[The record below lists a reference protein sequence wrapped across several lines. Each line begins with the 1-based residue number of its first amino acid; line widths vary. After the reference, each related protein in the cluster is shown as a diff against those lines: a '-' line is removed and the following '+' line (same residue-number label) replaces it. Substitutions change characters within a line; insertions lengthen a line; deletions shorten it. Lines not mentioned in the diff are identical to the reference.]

1 MEKIKNFFANKK
13 IGYYLV
19 ILDVVLALFLGIFF
33 FLTYKDFPAG
43 YGGQGMASNAY
54 AHIPEVI
61 GLFML
66 LGAVV
71 DIVALVLPEYLP
83 IHLAAIVAY
92 CVSLMKQVY
101 CIPNLVADEINNI
114 HYQGG
119 SFPLCLSWLIITF
132 VIIGAGIAVM
142 FLGMIA
148 QDEESAKMREKP
160 AGTKLIKIAAGGG
173 AIVVALAVVLTV
185 YGITANNIKKG
196 SGGAAGDDFNA
207 RVQAR
212 AKTFQ
217 DQVTDYDFNPAEF
230 KLTEE
235 DNEYSNNKS
244 AISNAVGKYARNQ
257 AREGFYKVYTFEG
270 STAEGW
276 QGDYS
281 QKYVRFTLWSDG
293 LFNGDIN
300 GGDLRGYWYNVDEVG
315 AECLVMI
322 SSDGSNDMVGQK
334 LSGSGSYYEWLV
346 DARATYNNG
355 RMIKGNGCKYY
366 PLIGMFVDTG
376 SDKTPTFKVGS
387 EFSTSG
393 WTCMQV
399 RNNLVASS
407 IFDAEHEVT
416 FSKPDMST
424 AGTKT
429 VKARWDIK
437 ENVPENALVDD
448 KGTASESDD
457 VYYYEQEIE
466 INVVE

>member
-1 MEKIKNFFANKK
+1 MMEKIKEFFANKK

-19 ILDVVLALFLGIFF
+19 ILDVILALFVGIFF
-33 FLTYKDFPAG
+33 FATYKDFPAG

-54 AHIPEVI
+54 AHVPEVI
-61 GLFML
+61 GLFMF

-83 IHLAAIVAY
+83 IHLGAIVAY
-92 CVSLMKQVY
+92 CISLMKQVY

-132 VIIGAGIAVM
+132 VILLTAIVVM
-142 FLGMIA
+142 FVGMIA

-160 AGTKLIKIAAGGG
+160 VGKKLIKVAAGGG
-173 AIVVALAVVLTV
+173 AIVVALAVVLSI
-185 YGITANNIKKG
+185 YGVTEASIKKG
-196 SGGAAGDDFNA
+196 SAASSDDFNS

-212 AKTFQ
+212 AKEFSGE
-217 DQVTDYDFNPAEF
+217 VVDYDFNPVEF
-230 KLTEE
+230 KLSEE
-235 DNEYSNNKS
+235 ENEYANNKS
-244 AISNAVGKYARNQ
+244 AISSAVGSYSRGQKRD
-257 AREGFYKVYTFEG
+257 GFYRVYTFEG

-293 LFNGDIN
+293 LFNGNIN
-300 GGDLRGYWYNVDEVG
+300 GSGLTGYWYNVDEVG

-322 SSDGSNDMVGQK
+322 SSDGSNDMVAQK
-334 LSGSGSYYEWLV
+334 LSGSSSYYEWLV
-346 DARATYNNG
+346 DARASYNGG

-376 SDKTPTFKVGS
+376 SNKTPEFKVGS
-387 EFSTSG
+387 EFTTSG

-399 RNNLVASS
+399 RNNLVAAS

-429 VKARWDIK
+429 VTARWKIEEPVDNAIE
-437 ENVPENALVDD
+437 ENGN
-448 KGTASESDD
+448 
-457 VYYYEQEIE
+457 YYYEAEIE
-466 INVVE
+466 INVVD

>member
-19 ILDVVLALFLGIFF
+19 ILDVILAVFLGIFF

-43 YGGQGMASNAY
+43 YMGQGMASNAY
-54 AHIPEVI
+54 THVPEVI
-61 GLFML
+61 GLFMF

-71 DIVALVLPEYLP
+71 DIVVLFLPEYLP
-83 IHLAAIVAY
+83 LHLGAIVAY
-92 CVSLMKQVY
+92 CISLMKQVY

-132 VIIGAGIAVM
+132 IILGAAIAVM
-142 FLGMIA
+142 FLGMIK
-148 QDEESAKMREKP
+148 QEEEDVKMREKP
-160 AGTKLIKIAAGGG
+160 AGQKLIKIAAGGG
-173 AIVVALAVVLTV
+173 AIVVALAVVLTI
-185 YGITANNIKKG
+185 YGITEANIKKG
-196 SGGAAGDDFNA
+196 SAAAGGDDFNA

-212 AKTFQ
+212 AQTFV
-217 DQVTDYDFNPAEF
+217 DQVIDYDFNPAEF

-235 DNEYSNNKS
+235 ENQYYKHMSDIPS
-244 AISNAVGKYARNQ
+244 ADRTYARNQ
-257 AREGFYKVYTFEG
+257 VREGYHRVYCFEG

-281 QKYVRFTLWSDG
+281 QKYVRFTLWDDG
-293 LFNGDIN
+293 MFNGNIN
-300 GGDLRGYWYNVDEVG
+300 GSNIYGYWYNEDAGE
-315 AECLVMI
+315 ECLVMI
-322 SSDGSNDMVGQK
+322 SSDGNNDMVGQK
-334 LSGSGSYYEWLV
+334 LSGAGSYYEWLV
-346 DARATYNNG
+346 DARASYNGG

-366 PLIGMFVDTG
+366 PVIGMFVDTG
-376 SDKTPTFKVGS
+376 SSKTPEFKVGS
-387 EFSTSG
+387 EFTTSG

-416 FSKPDMST
+416 FSSPDMST

-429 VKARWDIK
+429 VKARWK
-437 ENVPENALVDD
+437 VEEPTQNAIQE
-448 KGTASESDD
+448 GSN
-457 VYYYEQEIE
+457 YYYEEEIE
-466 INVVE
+466 INVVD

>member
-19 ILDVVLALFLGIFF
+19 ILDVILAVFLGIFF

-54 AHIPEVI
+54 THVPEVI
-61 GLFML
+61 GLFMF

-71 DIVALVLPEYLP
+71 DIVALLLPEYLP

-132 VIIGAGIAVM
+132 VIIGAAIAVM

-160 AGTKLIKIAAGGG
+160 AGKKLIKIAAGGG
-173 AIVVALAVVLTV
+173 AIVVALAVVLTI
-185 YGITANNIKKG
+185 YGITEANIKKG
-196 SGGAAGDDFNA
+196 SAAEGDSFNA

-217 DQVTDYDFNPAEF
+217 DQVIQYDFNPAEF

-235 DNEYSNNKS
+235 DNQYYNHMSDIPSADRTYSRGQ
-244 AISNAVGKYARNQ
+244 V
-257 AREGFYKVYTFEG
+257 REDAYRVYCFEG

-281 QKYVRFTLWSDG
+281 QKYVRFTLWDDG
-293 LFNGDIN
+293 MFNGNIN
-300 GGDLRGYWYNVDEVG
+300 GSNIYGYWYNVDEAG

-322 SSDGSNDMVGQK
+322 SSDGNNDMVGQK

-346 DARATYNNG
+346 DARASYNGG

-366 PLIGMFVDTG
+366 PVIGMFVDTG

-416 FSKPDMST
+416 FTAPDMST

-429 VKARWDIK
+429 VKARWK
-437 ENVPENALVDD
+437 VEEPVTNAIEE
-448 KGTASESDD
+448 GNS
-457 VYYYEQEIE
+457 YYYEQEIE
-466 INVVE
+466 INIVD

>member
-19 ILDVVLALFLGIFF
+19 ILDVILAVFLGIFF

-43 YGGQGMASNAY
+43 YMGQGMASNAY
-54 AHIPEVI
+54 TNIPEVI
-61 GLFML
+61 GLFMF

-83 IHLAAIVAY
+83 IHLGAIVAY
-92 CVSLMKQVY
+92 CFSLMKQIY
-101 CIPNLVADEINNI
+101 CIPNLVADEINDI

-132 VIIGAGIAVM
+132 VILISAIVVM
-142 FLGMIA
+142 FIGMIS

-160 AGTKLIKIAAGGG
+160 AGTKLIKVAAGGG
-173 AIVVALAVVLTV
+173 TIVVALAVVLTV
-185 YGITANNIKKG
+185 YGITAQNIKKG
-196 SGGAAGDDFNA
+196 SSGGGNDFNA

-212 AKTFQ
+212 AKEFS
-217 DQVTDYDFNPAEF
+217 DEVIDYDFNPAEF
-230 KLTEE
+230 KLSEE
-235 DNEYSNNKS
+235 ENEYVNNKS
-244 AISNAVGKYARNQ
+244 AISSTVGTYSRGQ
-257 AREGFYKVYTFEG
+257 VREGFYRVYTFEG

-293 LFNGDIN
+293 LFNGNIN
-300 GGDLRGYWYNVDEVG
+300 GSGLTGYWYNVDEVG
-315 AECLVMI
+315 SECLVMI
-322 SSDGSNDMVGQK
+322 SSDGSNDMVAQR
-334 LSGSGSYYEWLV
+334 LSGSSSYYEWLV
-346 DARATYNNG
+346 DARASYNGG

-376 SDKTPTFKVGS
+376 SNKTPEFKVGS
-387 EFSTSG
+387 QFSTSG

-399 RNNLVASS
+399 RNNLVAAS

-416 FSKPDMST
+416 FSSPDMST

-429 VKARWDIK
+429 VTARWKVEEPVTNAIE
-437 ENVPENALVDD
+437 ENN
-448 KGTASESDD
+448 S
-457 VYYYEQEIE
+457 YYYETEIE
-466 INVVE
+466 INVVD